1 MANSRMKLKILST
14 EPPTEEQLLTILTAI
29 SPVAFRDV
37 HNESFN
43 AFAVLNNSED
53 YSEFRTPEVAE
64 HLKQNNLRLVHD
76 ANAGSMNVFVTR
88 VRPFNINLPTEEL
101 NDSINN
107 ANPFK
112 VSSVFSAKRKGYVQ
126 GQLLSLKLTMETE
139 KDISTI
145 LSEGVIINKL
155 VYPPDLIHREEAIP
169 YNQCYKCFEFGHETK
184 YCTSP
189 KAYCSQCAGA
199 HNFRDCKSSYRK
211 CKLCKDSHL
220 AVSFQCPKRKKHIQK
235 PNENR
240 REQRKK
246 MQQQPAPIIP
256 SQAFSS
262 SSQIPSSQPAQQTN
276 WANPNLFPPL
286 PPPLQSQQNNTTTQH
301 SNINISTIKPHNTT
315 TQYPNTN
322 STMNN
327 TQNTNTVA
335 NHSSDLKEHGW
346 EIQLSIMTKYA
357 EMKSKGNPEV
367 FLSVMNAFLVQQ
379 GIPQIVA
386 PVCQIQG
393 SPLKTNAQ
401 TSPTRPIEII
411 QSYVLPVSP
420 PPLPL
425 SQVEPTTP
433 EEPIQNSPP
442 HTPTSS
448 QNSTSNTPTTSKG
461 ENRKSN

>member
-1 MANSRMKLKILST
+1 M
-14 EPPTEEQLLTILTAI
+14 
-29 SPVAFRDV
+29 
-37 HNESFN
+37 
-43 AFAVLNNSED
+43 
-53 YSEFRTPEVAE
+53 
-64 HLKQNNLRLVHD
+64 
-76 ANAGSMNVFVTR
+76 
-88 VRPFNINLPTEEL
+88 
-101 NDSINN
+101 
-107 ANPFK
+107 
-112 VSSVFSAKRKGYVQ
+112 
-126 GQLLSLKLTMETE
+126 
-139 KDISTI
+139 
-145 LSEGVIINKL
+145 
-155 VYPPDLIHREEAIP
+155 
-169 YNQCYKCFEFGHETK
+169 
-184 YCTSP
+184 
-189 KAYCSQCAGA
+189 
-199 HNFRDCKSSYRK
+199 
-211 CKLCKDSHL
+211 
-220 AVSFQCPKRKKHIQK
+220 

-276 WANPNLFPPL
+276 WANHNLFPLLPL
-286 PPPLQSQQNNTTTQH
+286 PSQSQQNNTTTQH

-315 TQYPNTN
+315 TQYSNTT
-322 STMNN
+322 STINN

-386 PVCQIQG
+386 PVYAKYKV
-393 SPLKTNAQ
+393 LAQ
-401 TSPTRPIEII
+401 TSPTRPVEII
-411 QSYVLPVSP
+411 QDYVLPVSP

-461 ENRKSN
+461 ETTENQNDVSDTNSEASVDIQTYSPSPSLPSSTPTRKLISRSHSTPTLSPYHQSDDAMSQLILEGTDGSNESLPLPEGTRIRSPYPLRDKRHTVDSQET